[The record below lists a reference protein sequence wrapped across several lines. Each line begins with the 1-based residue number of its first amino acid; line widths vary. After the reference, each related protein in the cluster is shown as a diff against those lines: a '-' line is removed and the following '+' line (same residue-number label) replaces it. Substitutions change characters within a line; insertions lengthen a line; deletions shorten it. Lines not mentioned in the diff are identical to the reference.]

1 MASAG
6 HLAVIGG
13 GIVGVALAE
22 RLSRDPAVHVVVVE
36 KEPELASHQSGHNSG
51 VVHMGVYYPPGS
63 LKARLCR
70 RGSELLK
77 EFCTGQDIAYDEVGK
92 VVVAVDERE
101 LPALNRLYER
111 SLQNGV
117 PDVAIIDGGALTAI
131 EPLVRGTAALHSPRS
146 AIVDFPTVTRRL
158 AAAAAERG
166 TDVRLNFPV
175 RSVRQSGESVTLAGP
190 SGQLTVDRVVVCA
203 GLQADRVAHLAGDEP
218 VPAIVPFLGEY
229 YVLAPQLADSV
240 RGLVYPVPDPR
251 YPFLGIHLTR
261 RLDGTVWVGP
271 NALLALAREGYRKS
285 RVDRTDLTDL
295 LRFPGLWRMGRR
307 NWRAGGRELVVA
319 SSRALF
325 ARAARR
331 YVPTLRAADLT
342 RGPVGVRAQAVD
354 ADGVLVDDFRLSRQG
369 RVVSVRNA
377 PSPGAT
383 SALALAEHLVAEIV

>member
-203 GLQADRVAHLAGDEP
+203 GLQADRVAHLAGDER

-229 YVLAPQLADSV
+229 YVLAPELADSV

-354 ADGVLVDDFRLSRQG
+354 ADGVLVDDFRLSRHG